1 MCLGTSQCLCHRCIR
16 YISIPWVSC
25 SHYQTSAIS
34 NDNPCTR
41 CLQLVETYIKIYS
54 EKSFKGD
61 RHATVSS
68 AARSTLSSIISSN
81 SRMYPE
87 MKGKWTI
94 TACMSIGF
102 KVLTTSGANYIRSN
116 SSLI

>member
-1 MCLGTSQCLCHRCIR
+1 MCLGTSQRLCHRRIR
-16 YISIPWVSC
+16 YISIPWVNC
-25 SHYQTSAIS
+25 SYCQTSAIS
-34 NDNPCTR
+34 NDNPC
-41 CLQLVETYIKIYS
+41 
-54 EKSFKGD
+54 FKGD
-61 RHATVSS
+61 CHATVSS
-68 AARSTLSSIISSN
+68 AARSTLSPINSSN

-116 SSLI
+116 CSLI